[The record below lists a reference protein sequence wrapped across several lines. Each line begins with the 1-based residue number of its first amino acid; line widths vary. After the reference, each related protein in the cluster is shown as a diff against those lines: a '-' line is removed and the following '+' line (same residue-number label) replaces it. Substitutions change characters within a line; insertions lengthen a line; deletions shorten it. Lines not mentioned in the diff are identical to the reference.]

1 MANKL
6 VYTSAP
12 KGLIPG
18 SCGFCTVAGTRGMT
32 KTVVDALEGLAGYRR
47 VYETTDGARLN
58 PVAFSHL
65 IVDTPRGRLRVLAR
79 IADAQPDYSGRT
91 NHIASFLQ
99 LGDAETPESGPA
111 ELFYKPGL
119 FETQW
124 PNGQAPIAY
133 PSPVAIPMEEDAR
146 PLSCEYWSAVAGDP
160 GWAGVLASTV
170 ETRRP
175 TFLVVHPTIDVLKL
189 FQESIALLPANKRWN
204 ATFATY
210 YTNALR
216 NVDCLWR
223 GVVVDSPE
231 EALARATAGN
241 LVLDFRVLPP
251 IDFFKTNPTIGRWI
265 EIARKSTSKL
275 APTLKTP
282 LVPAPNPQTPPLR
295 VSIHVPP
302 PCETAVPDAAAVPV
316 PGPATPP
323 PQRESTVAVPAM
335 KTQRNS
341 Q

>member
-12 KGLIPG
+12 KGLMPG
-18 SCGFCTVAGTRGMT
+18 TFGFCTVAATRGMT

-47 VYETTDGARLN
+47 VYETTDGASLN

-65 IVDTPRGRLRVLAR
+65 LVDTPRGRLRVLAR

-91 NHIASFLQ
+91 NHLASFLQ
-99 LGDAETPESGPA
+99 LEDAEKSESGPA
-111 ELFYKPGL
+111 ELFNKPGL

-124 PNGQAPIAY
+124 PNGQPPIAY
-133 PSPVAIPMEEDAR
+133 PSPVAIPTVEDPR
-146 PLSCEYWSAVAGDP
+146 PISCECWRSVAGDP
-160 GWAGVLASTV
+160 GWAGVLAATV
-170 ETRRP
+170 ETKRP
-175 TFLVVHPTIDVLKL
+175 AILVVHPTIDVLKL
-189 FQESIALLPANKRWN
+189 FQEAIALLPANQRWN

-210 YTNALR
+210 YTNALK

-231 EALARATAGN
+231 EAQARANAGN
-241 LVLDFRVLPP
+241 LFLDFRALPS
-251 IDFFKTNPTIGRWI
+251 IESFQTNPTIGRWI
-265 EIARKSTSKL
+265 EIAREPISKP
-275 APTLKTP
+275 APTLETP

-295 VSIHVPP
+295 VSVQVPP
-302 PCETAVPDAAAVPV
+302 PCATVVPGTAQVSVPD
-316 PGPATPP
+316 PATPP
-323 PQRESTVAVPAM
+323 FQKESTVAVPAM
-335 KTQRNS
+335 KTQRKS

>member
-12 KGLIPG
+12 KGLMPG
-18 SCGFCTVAGTRGMT
+18 TFGFCTVAATRGMT

-65 IVDTPRGRLRVLAR
+65 IVDSPRGRLRVLAR
-79 IADAQPDYSGRT
+79 IADALPDYSGRT

-99 LGDAETPESGPA
+99 LGDAETHESGPA
-111 ELFYKPGL
+111 ELFYTPGL

-146 PLSCEYWSAVAGDP
+146 PLSCEYWRAVAGDP
-160 GWAGVLASTV
+160 GWAGVLASTI
-170 ETRRP
+170 ETRRLAI
-175 TFLVVHPTIDVLKL
+175 LVVPHSIDVLKL
-189 FQESIALLPANKRWN
+189 FYEAIAILPANKRWD

-231 EALARATAGN
+231 EAQARAIAGN
-241 LVLDFRVLPP
+241 LVLDFRTLPS
-251 IDFFKTNPTIGRWI
+251 IESFKTNPAIWRWI
-265 EIARKSTSKL
+265 EIAREPISKL

-282 LVPAPNPQTPPLR
+282 LVPAPSLQTPPPR
-295 VSIHVPP
+295 VSVQVPP
-302 PCETAVPDAAAVPV
+302 SCATVVPSAAQVSVPD
-316 PGPATPP
+316 PAPPTP
-323 PQRESTVAVPAM
+323 QKESTVAVPAM

>member
-12 KGLIPG
+12 KGLMPG
-18 SCGFCTVAGTRGMT
+18 TFGFCTVAATRGMT

-47 VYETTDGARLN
+47 VYETTDGASLN

-65 IVDTPRGRLRVLAR
+65 LVDTPRGRLRVLAR
-79 IADAQPDYSGRT
+79 IAEAQPDYSGRT

-99 LGDAETPESGPA
+99 LGDAEKPERGPA

-133 PSPVAIPMEEDAR
+133 PSPVVIPMEEDAR

-189 FQESIALLPANKRWN
+189 FQEAVALLPANQRWN

-210 YTNALR
+210 YTNALK
-216 NVDCLWR
+216 NVDSLWR

-231 EALARATAGN
+231 EAQARATGGN
-241 LVLDFRVLPP
+241 LLLDFRALPS
-251 IDFFKTNPTIGRWI
+251 IESFQTNSTIGRWI
-265 EIARKSTSKL
+265 EIAREPISKL
-275 APTLKTP
+275 APTFKTP
-282 LVPAPNPQTPPLR
+282 LVPAPNPPTPPLR
-295 VSIHVPP
+295 VSVPVPP
-302 PCETAVPDAAAVPV
+302 PCATVVPGAAQVSVPD
-316 PGPATPP
+316 PATPM
-323 PQRESTVAVPAM
+323 PQKESTVAVPAM

>member
-32 KTVVDALEGLAGYRR
+32 KSVVDALEGLAGYRR

-65 IVDTPRGRLRVLAR
+65 IVDSPRGRLRVLAR

-146 PLSCEYWSAVAGDP
+146 PLSCEYWRAVAGDP

-170 ETRRP
+170 ETRRLAI
-175 TFLVVHPTIDVLKL
+175 LVVPHSIDVLKL
-189 FQESIALLPANKRWN
+189 FYETIAILPANQRWN

-210 YTNALR
+210 YTNALK

-231 EALARATAGN
+231 EAQARATGEN
-241 LVLDFRVLPP
+241 LVLDFRALPS
-251 IDFFKTNPTIGRWI
+251 IESFKTNPAIWRWI
-265 EIARKSTSKL
+265 EIAREPISKI

-282 LVPAPNPQTPPLR
+282 LVPAPNPPTPPLR
-295 VSIHVPP
+295 VSVPVPP
-302 PCETAVPDAAAVPV
+302 PCATVVPGAAAVPV
-316 PGPATPP
+316 PPPATPT
-323 PQRESTVAVPAM
+323 PQKESTVVVPAM